1 MADQS
6 QNSKSKT
13 KEILEKLN
21 DKRVGLFC
29 DGANLFYG
37 RQKYGWQISF
47 EKFKKFIGRYCDL
60 QFINYYLAIPAKND
74 NAFYGTQ
81 RFLEKIEPFVDV
93 KSKELR
99 YILVG
104 GQLLKKGNMDIEIVL
119 DVVRT
124 INNLDTV
131 IVMSG
136 DSDFLELK
144 NYIVKEKHKNI
155 IFFGYEKNMGWELR
169 QCRHIYLERIKDEII
184 LD

>member
-1 MADQS
+1 MNQ

-13 KEILEKLN
+13 KEILEKM
-21 DKRVGLFC
+21 KGKKVGIFC

-47 EKFKKFIGRYCDL
+47 DKLKKFIGGYCDL
-60 QFINYYLAIPAKND
+60 QFINYFLAIPAKND

-93 KSKELR
+93 RSKELK

-119 DVVRT
+119 DVVRM
-124 INNLDTV
+124 IDNLDVV

-144 NYIVKEKHKNI
+144 NYVVKEKHKNI

-184 LD
+184 LE